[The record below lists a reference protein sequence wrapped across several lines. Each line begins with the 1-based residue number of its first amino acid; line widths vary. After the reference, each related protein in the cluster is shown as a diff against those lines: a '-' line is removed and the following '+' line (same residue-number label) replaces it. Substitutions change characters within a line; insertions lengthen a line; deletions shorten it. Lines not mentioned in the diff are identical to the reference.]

1 MTTDFDDLVAATD
14 TLRDK
19 AEEALKQ
26 ILKTNPN
33 DHNVLWRLAEVCR
46 QKGILDAAL
55 YYYQRLLELQTD
67 HRRAIYLSAILE
79 EQDLG
84 GDISF
89 EHACPAPW
97 VQMRDFLTQ
106 VERQQVWEQ
115 ARKYRSR
122 FRSSELAGGQVD
134 RRGRSSQVLYKHH
147 LGEIGSWFLERLE
160 SEFSGK
166 WPQLQMLPLRID
178 HRELQLTRHSRG
190 DFFKIHKD
198 SGSGDQSRTRRV
210 TFVYYFHGL
219 SKRFTGGDLLLY
231 DTDLKLDT
239 CATAFTRIEPLNNS
253 IIFFPSHFYHQV
265 TPFLC
270 EMDDFEDG
278 RFTLNGWLHSETER

>member
-122 FRSSELAGGQVD
+122 FRSSELAGGERVKPLAA
-134 RRGRSSQVLYKHH
+134 RGESPSAVAGPTSAQMRSWIWTSTWAQRILQDGTY
-147 LGEIGSWFLERLE
+147 GSFLFLVGMT
-160 SEFSGK
+160 SG
-166 WPQLQMLPLRID
+166 
-178 HRELQLTRHSRG
+178 
-190 DFFKIHKD
+190 
-198 SGSGDQSRTRRV
+198 
-210 TFVYYFHGL
+210 
-219 SKRFTGGDLLLY
+219 LL
-231 DTDLKLDT
+231 
-239 CATAFTRIEPLNNS
+239 
-253 IIFFPSHFYHQV
+253 
-265 TPFLC
+265 PFL
-270 EMDDFEDG
+270 
-278 RFTLNGWLHSETER
+278 SVA